1 MYNSFETKLS
11 PEKKQW
17 ELKHLNIHQDF
28 KIADSENELKSGK
41 FLRLKTDELEFSI
54 EDRGE
59 KDFEGTEID
68 EEENLYTK

>member
-1 MYNSFETKLS
+1 MYNEFETKLS
-11 PEKKQW
+11 PEKQW
-17 ELKHLNIHQDF
+17 EIKHVNIHKDF

-41 FLRLKTDELEFSI
+41 FLRLKTEEIEFSI

-59 KDFEGTEID
+59 KDFIGKELN